1 MERREY
7 RVVLIDGDYAHLQR
21 LDEPEDELFLVARA
35 LLPPEIDECSELV
48 YEMLQFRM
56 KDE

>member
-35 LLPPEIDECSELV
+35 QLPPEIDEGSELV

>member
-21 LDEPEDELFLVARA
+21 LDEPEDELFLVART
-35 LLPPEIDECSELV
+35 LLPPEIDEGSELV